1 MQLNPYLNFPGNT
14 REAMEFYQ
22 KVLGGKLDVQTFG
35 EAPGME
41 VPPGYEDKVIHA
53 MLDADGV
60 VIMASESMPGSEVT
74 FGDNVSLS
82 LSGTNTDRLTQIF
95 HSLSD
100 GGTVTMPLE
109 KQFWGDTF
117 GMATD
122 RFGVN
127 WMVNITSTSEA

>member
-22 KVLGGKLDVQTFG
+22 KVLGGKLQVQTFS
-35 EAPGME
+35 EAPGMDI
-41 VPPGYEDKVIHA
+41 PPGYEDKVIHA

-60 VIMASESMPGSEVT
+60 VIMASESMPGTEVT
-74 FGDNVSLS
+74 FGDNISLS
-82 LSGTNTDRLTQIF
+82 LSGSNADRLTQIF
-95 HSLSD
+95 NALSE
-100 GGTVTMPLE
+100 GGTITMALE

-122 RFGVN
+122 KYGVN
-127 WMVNITSTSEA
+127 WMVNITAAPEA